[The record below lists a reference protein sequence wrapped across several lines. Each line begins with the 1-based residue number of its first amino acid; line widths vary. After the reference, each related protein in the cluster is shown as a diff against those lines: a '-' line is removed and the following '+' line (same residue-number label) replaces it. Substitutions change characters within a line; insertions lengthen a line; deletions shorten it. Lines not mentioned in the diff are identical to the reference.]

1 MNTVF
6 TIYKTVHTIV
16 SSLIHVVSGFIEHMQ
31 IQNLK
36 WRIHKYVSSKLKWMV
51 KLEHVFTDLT
61 ISQIIEDK

>member
-36 WRIHKYVSSKLKWMV
+36 
-51 KLEHVFTDLT
+51 
-61 ISQIIEDK
+61 